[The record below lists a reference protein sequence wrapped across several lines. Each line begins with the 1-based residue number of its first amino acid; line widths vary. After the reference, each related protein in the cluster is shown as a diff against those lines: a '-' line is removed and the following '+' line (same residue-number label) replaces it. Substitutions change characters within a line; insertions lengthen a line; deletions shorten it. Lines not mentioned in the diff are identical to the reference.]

1 MLITESEVAVAT
13 RVVRLQGGGLR
24 FLDVDGTAHGGDLRV
39 VTRVHQGFDSTQQWR
54 VTDLGS
60 GMCTIQQVSSG
71 RFLDAPEVGA
81 RNFRVVTRPQQKR
94 GTQIW
99 RIEDFGGGF
108 ISIQQVSS
116 GRFLEATLG
125 GDFSVVARPAVSN
138 EQTWRI
144 GDP

>member
-1 MLITESEVAVAT
+1 MRMSRTPTHACQATLPAKISVAT
-13 RVVRLQGGGLR
+13 RIHPCAR
-24 FLDVDGTAHGGDLRV
+24 
-39 VTRVHQGFDSTQQWR
+39 GFSTQQWR

-81 RNFRVVTRPQQKR
+81 RDFRVVTRPQQKR